1 MIPRKQMLC
10 FLELADPG
18 LRDAVARRGL
28 AGNAVPAIHDDHN
41 VVTER
46 VASRCHGERIGK
58 IERVIEWYGFKFRNL
73 Q

>member
-46 VASRCHGERIGK
+46 VASR
-58 IERVIEWYGFKFRNL
+58 
-73 Q
+73 